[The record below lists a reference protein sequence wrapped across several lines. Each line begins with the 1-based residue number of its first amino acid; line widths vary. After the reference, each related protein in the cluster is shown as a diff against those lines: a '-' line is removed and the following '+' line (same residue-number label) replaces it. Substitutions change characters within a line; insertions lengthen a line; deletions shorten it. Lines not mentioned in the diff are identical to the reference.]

1 MKMIL
6 PIYEVTPLTMSILP
20 ARDIDYFAIVIEEY
34 QTLYVRQTPL
44 QIIKTACLEGG
55 ATYEGRR
62 KAVTYLTGAIQKVP
76 IPINPRRN
84 IFAFPTHS
92 PTAFECSWIFYHHIK
107 TIIPI
112 QQINNATQSIIQFKN
127 QQELPMTESHYLLEK
142 QYTRTA
148 MCVLQYATQEKLI
161 TYPLLGI

>member
-1 MKMIL
+1 MKIIH
-6 PIYEVTPLTMSILP
+6 PTYEVNPLTMAILP
-20 ARDIDYFAIVIEEY
+20 AREIEYSAIVKEVHRII
-34 QTLYVRQTPL
+34 YVRQTPL
-44 QIIKTACLEGG
+44 QIIKAACLEGG

-62 KAVTYLTGAIQKVP
+62 KAVTHLTGAIQKVP

-92 PTAFECSWIFYHHIK
+92 PTAFECNWIFYHHIK
-107 TIIPI
+107 AIVPS
-112 QQINNATQSIIQFKN
+112 QQTSNTTQSIIQFKN

-148 MCVLQYATQEKLI
+148 MCVLQYATQDRI
-161 TYPLLGI
+161 QTYTSLGI